1 MIEGR
6 PCPVFVVRYF
16 YLLGALTVSQ
26 DKIKVLVVEDS
37 LVTRELLLHILNSD
51 PRLIVIGVA
60 GDGEEAIAFAQSQ
73 KPDIIT
79 MDVNLPKVNGF
90 DATRTIMETA
100 PTPIIIVS
108 NSVLLDE
115 VSNTFE
121 ALAAGALMALPKPA
135 GVDHPDFEA
144 TSGELVRAIKLM
156 SEIKVVRR
164 LPKYRKTQ
172 AIPTPVNSLPDVSGA
187 MRTVVIGASTGGPL
201 ALQKILEALPGDFP
215 VPILIVQHM
224 ARGFIEGMA
233 QWLDQSCAL
242 TIKVAT
248 DQERTLPR
256 FVYLAPDGAHL
267 KIRRGGH
274 IFLDSNVAK
283 INHCPSV
290 SYLFSSAAE
299 AYGADAVGIL
309 LTGMGDDGA
318 DGLKELRD
326 KGAVTI
332 AQDEAT
338 SIVFGMPK
346 EAIKLG
352 AAQYTL
358 SPEKIAT
365 VLQELAARTKF
376 SEQE

>member
-1 MIEGR
+1 M
-6 PCPVFVVRYF
+6 
-16 YLLGALTVSQ
+16 SQ
-26 DKIKVLVVEDS
+26 DRIKVLVVEDS

-51 PRLIVIGVA
+51 PKLKVIGVA
-60 GDGEEAIAFAQSQ
+60 CDGEEAIAFAQSQ

-90 DATRTIMETA
+90 DATRAIMETA

-108 NSVLLDE
+108 NSVALDE

-121 ALAAGALMALPKPA
+121 ALSAGALMALPKPA
-135 GVDHPDFEA
+135 SIDHPDFEA
-144 TSGELVRAIKLM
+144 TSGELISAIKLM

-164 LPKYRKTQ
+164 LPKYRKAQ
-172 AIPTPVNSLPDVSGA
+172 AASSQVNSLPDVSGA
-187 MRTVVIGASTGGPL
+187 MRVVVIGASTGGPI

-215 VPILIVQHM
+215 APILVVQHM
-224 ARGFIEGMA
+224 ANGFIEGMA
-233 QWLDQSCAL
+233 QWLDQACAL

-248 DQERTLPR
+248 DQERTLPGC
-256 FVYLAPDGAHL
+256 VYLAPDGSHL
-267 KIRRGGH
+267 KIHRDGR
-274 IFLDSNVAK
+274 IFLDSKAEK
-283 INHCPSV
+283 ISHCPSV
-290 SYLFSSAAE
+290 SSLFLSAAE
-299 AYGADAVGIL
+299 VYGADAVGVL

-318 DGLKELRD
+318 AGLKQLRD
-326 KGAVTI
+326 RGAVTI

-365 VLQELAARTKF
+365 VLQELAARAAGAEERMTLK
-376 SEQE
+376 EKP

>member
-1 MIEGR
+1 M
-6 PCPVFVVRYF
+6 
-16 YLLGALTVSQ
+16 SQ

-37 LVTRELLLHILNSD
+37 LVTRELLLHILNGD
-51 PRLIVIGVA
+51 PNLKVIGVA
-60 GDGEEAIAFAQSQ
+60 SDGEEAIAFAQSQ

-108 NSVLLDE
+108 DSVALDE

-135 GVDHPDFEA
+135 SVDHPDFEA

-164 LPKYRKTQ
+164 LPKYRKAQ
-172 AIPTPVNSLPDVSGA
+172 AVSSPVGSLPDVSGV
-187 MRTVVIGASTGGPL
+187 MRAVVIGASTGGPI
-201 ALQKILEALPGDFP
+201 ALQKILVALPGDFP

-224 ARGFIEGMA
+224 AHGFIEGMA

-242 TIKVAT
+242 TIKVAI
-248 DQERTLPR
+248 DQERTLPGC
-256 FVYLAPDGAHL
+256 VYLAPDGSHL
-267 KIRRGGH
+267 KIRRAGR
-274 IFLDSNVAK
+274 IFLDRQTVK
-283 INHCPSV
+283 ISHRPSV
-290 SYLFSSAAE
+290 SYLFFSAAE
-299 AYGADAVGIL
+299 SYGADAVGVL

-326 KGAVTI
+326 KGAVTF

-338 SIVFGMPK
+338 
-346 EAIKLG
+346 
-352 AAQYTL
+352 
-358 SPEKIAT
+358 
-365 VLQELAARTKF
+365 
-376 SEQE
+376 